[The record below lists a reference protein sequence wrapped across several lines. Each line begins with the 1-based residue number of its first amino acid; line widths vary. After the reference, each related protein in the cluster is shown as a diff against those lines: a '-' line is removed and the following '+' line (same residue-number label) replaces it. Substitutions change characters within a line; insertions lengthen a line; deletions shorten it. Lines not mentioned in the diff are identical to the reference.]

1 MSDQPQPVRTG
12 DVYPPS
18 ASAHDARRQR
28 DEVLGTH
35 GGDQQQNQ
43 DGDLRVTEAAEPHAG
58 RRVVTATAGGQVTT
72 SSRFT
77 VHGGDAIWAVHGS
90 RAGRRRGGGDG
101 RGDHRRSSA
110 GRGADVGGRQAGGPR
125 GAAAVQSAEAA
136 PRARASSPAWRPQQR
151 AETNMRPGLA
161 EEDRVRLMDV
171 LGNAAAVMP
180 ANKVATR
187 EDRYFKY
194 LIFTTGVP

>member
-58 RRVVTATAGGQVTT
+58 RRVVTATAGGQ
-72 SSRFT
+72 FT
-77 VHGGDAIWAVHGS
+77 VPVPGAGVEEATDAVTIGEALQ
-90 RAGRRRGGGDG
+90 AAAQT
-101 RGDHRRSSA
+101 SA
-110 GRGADVGGRQAGGPR
+110 GDRPVDLAD
-125 GAAAVQSAEAA
+125 AAAVQSAETRATGLGRVIPGGVAA
-136 PRARASSPAWRPQQR
+136 AAQQA

>member
-43 DGDLRVTEAAEPHAG
+43 DGDLRSPRPPNHTPE
-58 RRVVTATAGGQVTT
+58 T
-72 SSRFT
+72 SSPPPRP
-77 VHGGDAIWAVHGS
+77 VHGS

-101 RGDHRRSSA
+101 RGDHRRFRRSWRRRRA
-110 GRGADVGGRQAGGPR
+110 GDRPVDSRTR
-125 GAAAVQSAEAA
+125 AVQSAETRHGLGAA
-136 PRARASSPAWRPQQR
+136 I
-151 AETNMRPGLA
+151 PG
-161 EEDRVRLMDV
+161 RS
-171 LGNAAAVMP
+171 AAAQQAAGDQHEARP
-180 ANKVATR
+180 R
-187 EDRYFKY
+187 RR
-194 LIFTTGVP
+194 TGSG

>member
-58 RRVVTATAGGQVTT
+58 RRVVTATAGGQ
-72 SSRFT
+72 FT
-77 VHGGDAIWAVHGS
+77 VPVRRPAWKAADAVTIGGSAGSGASVGGDRQWTSRSGGAICRGS
-90 RAGRRRGGGDG
+90 ATGSAASSAAW
-101 RGDHRRSSA
+101 RRSAA
-110 GRGADVGGRQAGGPR
+110 G
-125 GAAAVQSAEAA
+125 
-136 PRARASSPAWRPQQR
+136 
-151 AETNMRPGLA
+151 AETNMRPA
-161 EEDRVRLMDV
+161 SRR
-171 LGNAAAVMP
+171 
-180 ANKVATR
+180 R
-187 EDRYFKY
+187 
-194 LIFTTGVP
+194 TGSG

>member
-58 RRVVTATAGGQVTT
+58 RRVVTATAGGQ
-72 SSRFT
+72 FT
-77 VHGGDAIWAVHGS
+77 VPVPGAGVEEATDAVTIDEALQAV
-90 RAGRRRGGGDG
+90 A
-101 RGDHRRSSA
+101 
-110 GRGADVGGRQAGGPR
+110 
-125 GAAAVQSAEAA
+125 
-136 PRARASSPAWRPQQR
+136 
-151 AETNMRPGLA
+151 
-161 EEDRVRLMDV
+161 
-171 LGNAAAVMP
+171 
-180 ANKVATR
+180 
-187 EDRYFKY
+187 
-194 LIFTTGVP
+194 